1 MHAAIGV
8 QLYPVIEPEAHTVE
22 VYCKL
27 DGNYSAPQIF
37 LYFDV
42 WQPAE
47 LPNFEVS
54 VGKLWS
60 L

>member
-1 MHAAIGV
+1 V